1 MKANIL
7 KRPPLGVCAI
17 FAGFTLLAGA
27 SAAQTET
34 PQPEIPKWQQSLEQ
48 EMAGSQSQEWTGNIK
63 EELKEWE
70 QREAERKELERQ
82 EQAWREEQARQER
95 LAQEEAERQE
105 RLAQQAAEEAER
117 QRDFEREQER
127 KRRNAEIWTNTIN
140 TLGQQI
146 QTYYEIK
153 RRNEND

>member
-70 QREAERKELERQ
+70 QHEAERKELERQ
-82 EQAWREEQARQER
+82 EQARREEA
-95 LAQEEAERQE
+95 
-105 RLAQQAAEEAER
+105 
-117 QRDFEREQER
+117 
-127 KRRNAEIWTNTIN
+127 
-140 TLGQQI
+140 GQ
-146 QTYYEIK
+146 TRAPGAGGSGK
-153 RRNEND
+153 AGTPRTTGGGRSGKTA